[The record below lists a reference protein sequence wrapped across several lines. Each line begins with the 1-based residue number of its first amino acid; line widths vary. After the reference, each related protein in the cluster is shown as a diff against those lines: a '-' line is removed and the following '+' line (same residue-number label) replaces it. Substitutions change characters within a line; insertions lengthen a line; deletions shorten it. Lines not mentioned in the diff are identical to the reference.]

1 MSLQEKRLALETQI
15 MERALADEGFKE
27 RLLKNPH
34 GAIAEL
40 GVRIPKDV
48 EIQVLEESAK
58 VAYLVL
64 PYDGE
69 ELSDYA
75 LDLVAGGCECNAEY
89 RPPTR
94 IGRPL

>member
-15 MERALADEGFKE
+15 VERALADEGFKE

-48 EIQVLEESAK
+48 EDQKCWRSQPRWPLSSA
-58 VAYLVL
+58 L
-64 PYDGE
+64 
-69 ELSDYA
+69 
-75 LDLVAGGCECNAEY
+75 
-89 RPPTR
+89 
-94 IGRPL
+94 